1 MNRLLIVSWFVV
13 SFLGSRLP
21 GGDSITID
29 GFYDDSHNLT
39 VDSIGYTMAT
49 GKSRLSPFRGLG
61 VIARDPAH
69 GLREQY
75 SCESRTRAAS
85 AREHLRAPVRWD

>member
-1 MNRLLIVSWFVV
+1 MIRLLIVSWFVA
-13 SFLGSRLP
+13 SFLGIRLP

-29 GFYDDSHNLT
+29 GFYDDSHNLR
-39 VDSIGYTMAT
+39 VGSIGYTMAT
-49 GKSRLSPFRGLG
+49 GKSRLAPFRGLG
-61 VIARDPAH
+61 VIARGPAH

-75 SCESRTRAAS
+75 HRDRRTRAAS